1 MRDLFNTES
10 SSHALSQEEIATIFL
25 TGKYCTVTAG
35 EAIVTAGDPGD
46 SMFVLTE
53 GEAQVELGAD
63 RGVFEYQPGYYFG
76 ELSFI
81 NPGQVRTATIRA
93 ITDCQLVVL
102 NQESLSQLL
111 AERPDLLLTLFR
123 RTCSALVASESA
135 LVKDLRERN
144 RSLEQTLDYLRRT
157 REELDN
163 QELLAHTDE
172 LTGLYNRRCLN
183 EQLDKFIE
191 RASSTGNP
199 LALVLLDLDEF
210 KPVND
215 TLGHPVGD
223 TVLVDVARLIR
234 SSVRR
239 VDLPCRIGGDE
250 FAVVLVDIDQE
261 QAFRRAETIREAIS
275 EGDLPKGHSTIRVTA
290 SIGLAPYLPDDSAA
304 DLIKR
309 ADDQLYIAKDGGRN
323 RTARWSES
331 EP

>member
-1 MRDLFNTES
+1 MFNTES

-25 TGKYCTVTAG
+25 TGNYCSVTAG
-35 EAIVTAGDPGD
+35 DAIVTEGDPGD

-53 GEAQVELGAD
+53 GEARVDLGPD
-63 RGVFEYQPGYYFG
+63 RGYFGYQPGYYFG

-81 NPGQVRTATIRA
+81 NPGQLRTATIRA

-102 NQESLSQLL
+102 NQESLARLL
-111 AERPDLLLTLFR
+111 KERPDLLLTLLR

-135 LVKDLRERN
+135 LVRDLRERN

-183 EQLDKFIE
+183 EQLGKFIE
-191 RASSTGNP
+191 RAGSTGNA
-199 LALVLLDLDEF
+199 LAVILLDLDEF

-223 TVLVDVARLIR
+223 TVLVEAARLIR

-239 VDLPCRIGGDE
+239 ADLPCRIGGDE

-261 QAFRRAETIREAIS
+261 QAFRRAESIRTGIS
-275 EGDLPKGHSTIRVTA
+275 DADLPKGHSGIRVTA
-290 SIGLAPYLPDDSAA
+290 SIGVAPYRPGDSPE

-309 ADDQLYIAKDGGRN
+309 ADEQLYVAKEAGRN
-323 RTARWSES
+323 RTACWVD
-331 EP
+331 PDV